1 MIYLKNMGI
10 GDMFKNVFSSANS
23 SVLGIDIGSSAIKIV
38 QLKKQDGKAVLET
51 YGELALGPYSKLE
64 VGQASHL
71 SMIQTVEAMNDL
83 LNEKEVAVT
92 TKDCGVAIP
101 VLSSFMAFIEMPE
114 ASDKDLQN
122 MIPIEAR
129 KYIPIP
135 IAEVTLSW
143 SIIPKD
149 KVKSGEVDIEE
160 KSGEKTAKKI
170 DVLVIAIHNDVVS
183 KYRDILDKTGLEA
196 SFLEIEAF
204 STIRAVVENHDKP
217 QMIIDF
223 GASTTKVYMVER
235 GILKISHTINRGSQD
250 ITTALA
256 KSMNISIKRAEV
268 LKRTRGLSGG
278 TLSEDYTEETRA
290 QFIEAS
296 STVID
301 YIFSEAKR
309 VLATFR
315 RGEGKNVERVVLSG
329 GGSILDGFKELAEKS
344 FETEV
349 KYADPFSKVD
359 APAFLVDVLSESGPE
374 FAVALGLALRKLEEL
389 G

>member
-1 MIYLKNMGI
+1 MGI